1 MASSSAAASATN
13 KLNCSRANLYYKT
26 EEKEAWT
33 RLDGT
38 DHKDFNI
45 FTVEVRQ
52 TISFQ
57 QRYKGGAGTCSLTIE
72 PGQYS
77 DPKIDA
83 VKNDEGDN
91 EMRLSLHVTNL
102 STPNLSSTVK
112 THADFPLSS
121 LVSKLSTLELR
132 LPVDEITPKLR
143 PDVLRERLATLTTGR
158 VSTTPDTDEYKYL
171 QTMMRG
177 QLGEEAGQAEL
188 LKTQTGCR
196 IKTYIMGRKVFVS
209 VWPNALSDRPEVD
222 MDKRNMSMRYLIKNS
237 TIFLEKEV
245 KEHRVWHGE
254 TLGWILTVHGSRD
267 DAPIVGVVENHFSSA
282 TIKQFAG
289 REEEDVTL
297 EPVFDDVGGSRG
309 RAALKDVERDF
320 DDRAAEIA
328 GHLKKDSKI
337 SKLNLRAVFLPGC
350 KFSDGDNELPQYTMS
365 VPNEWRARLNDSQC
379 RALEMVTKTR
389 VSIVHGPAATG
400 KTITLAHVLCQ
411 LHGPLYP
418 RAGEQKTIVTA
429 ATNVA
434 VDNIR
439 RKCGEVWDLVVKG
452 SKGFV
457 RLYSETEIESQFV
470 RRDTAVYND
479 PMHLDQLRFEI
490 AQTAPQHWGKY
501 LTGRRELIEHFG
513 FNDAADDKAYCKQR
527 NELTALVMSRA
538 RVVFCTMTSLRT
550 SALFRTDKDNKAIA
564 WGATTVIIDEAG
576 CCNPL
581 QVMLATISFQSLE
594 RLVLA
599 GDWLQLPA
607 FVLK

>member
-13 KLNCSRANLYYKT
+13 KLNCSRANLFYKT
-26 EEKEAWT
+26 DDKEAWT

-38 DHKDFNI
+38 DNKDFNI

-52 TISFQ
+52 TINFQ
-57 QRYKGGAGTCSLTIE
+57 QRYKGGAGSCSLTIE

-91 EMRLSLHVTNL
+91 EIRLSLHVTDL
-102 STPNLSSTVK
+102 STPKLSGTVK
-112 THADFPLSS
+112 TLADFPLSS
-121 LVSKLSTLELR
+121 LVSKLSSLELR

-143 PDVLRERLATLTTGR
+143 PDILRERLVTLTTGR
-158 VSTTPDTDEYKYL
+158 VSTTPGTDEHEYL

-177 QLGEEAGQAEL
+177 QLGEEAGQADL

-196 IKTYIMGRKVFVS
+196 IKTYMMGRKVFVN
-209 VWPNALSDRPEVD
+209 VWPNALPDRPEVD

-237 TIFLEKEV
+237 TIFLNDKV
-245 KEHRVWHGE
+245 KEHKVFHGE
-254 TLGWILTVHGSRD
+254 TLGWVLTNHGSRD
-267 DAPIVGVVENHFSSA
+267 DVPIVGVIENHFSST
-282 TIKQFAG
+282 TIKSFTD

-297 EPVFDDVGGSRG
+297 EPVFDDIAGSRG
-309 RAALKDVERDF
+309 RAALKDVEQNF
-320 DDRAAEIA
+320 NDRASEIV
-328 GHLKKDSKI
+328 GHLKKDSKT
-337 SKLNLRAVFLPGC
+337 SRLNLRAVFLPGC
-350 KFSDGDNELPQYTMS
+350 KFSDGDNELPQYMMP

-379 RALEMVTKTR
+379 CAIEMATKTR
-389 VSIVHGPAATG
+389 VSVVHGPAATG

-418 RAGEQKTIVTA
+418 QTVEQKTIVTA
-429 ATNVA
+429 PTNVA

-439 RKCGEVWDLVVKG
+439 RKCGEVWDLIIKG
-452 SKGFV
+452 IKGFV

-470 RRDTAVYND
+470 RQQQAVYND

-490 AQTAPQHWGKY
+490 AQAAPQLWDKY
-501 LTGRRELIEHFG
+501 LTGRKQLIEYFG
-513 FNDAADDKAYCKQR
+513 FNNPADDKAYCKQR
-527 NELTALVMSRA
+527 NELTQLVMSRA

-550 SALFRTDKDNKAIA
+550 PALFRIDKDNKAIA

-594 RLVLA
+594 RLILA

-607 FVLK
+607 FILK